1 MKPDPS
7 RLLDVCAAH
16 LLLRTGP
23 CLPAGSYE
31 QSSLAGLAALLMGA
45 REEYERAAARRVEE
59 NAELRALYERS
70 AAAVEDDDLADRLRV
85 AARGSDPG
93 LRVAELEAENS
104 ALRALLVELHA
115 HVEKLDSGAA
125 RAVESEIWRE
135 LVASTERRRLAL
147 DVF

>member
-16 LLLRTGP
+16 LLLRTAP

-70 AAAVEDDDLADRLRV
+70 AAAVEDDALADRLRV

-104 ALRALLVELHA
+104 ALRALLVELHV

>member
-16 LLLRTGP
+16 LMLRTGP
-23 CLPAGSYE
+23 SLAAGSYE
-31 QSSLAGLAALLMGA
+31 QSSVAGLAALLMGA

-59 NAELRALYERS
+59 NAELRALFERS
-70 AAAVEDDDLADRLRV
+70 AAAIEDDDLAERLRV

-115 HVEKLDSGAA
+115 HVETLGSAAA

-135 LVASTERRRLAL
+135 LVTSSQRRRMAL

>member
-125 RAVESEIWRE
+125 RAVGSEIWRE

>member
-16 LLLRTGP
+16 LLVRTAP

-70 AAAVEDDDLADRLRV
+70 AAAVEDDALADRLRV

-104 ALRALLVELHA
+104 ALRALLVELHV